1 MGGLKSA
8 ELMYREIHDSM
19 KKKKEEKGRNIGD
32 LHMSST
38 RSHRIKLII
47 PNYVPLESI
56 QLVPETFFFL
66 ILSKSSDIF
75 QVIKL
80 GGPPCIR
87 NDVTLTNIKRFA

>member
-1 MGGLKSA
+1 MKKK
-8 ELMYREIHDSM
+8 R
-19 KKKKEEKGRNIGD
+19 KKKKERDIGD
-32 LHMSST
+32 LHTSST
-38 RSHRIKLII
+38 RSSRTKLII

-80 GGPPCIR
+80 GRPPCIR

>member
-1 MGGLKSA
+1 
-8 ELMYREIHDSM
+8 M

-75 QVIKL
+75 QVIKS

-87 NDVTLTNIKRFA
+87 NDVTYQYKAICLTFSVEKQERQ